1 MTMLWRVTQ
10 IWPMVMEKAFAKL
23 HGTYQAIGGGGQ
35 IAAAL
40 QALTG
45 GSAWAVPTSSGAG
58 KLWEG
63 LLAAVEDPNVL
74 VGAGTRSGTTAE
86 ARHGIV
92 DGHAYSVLHAVEV
105 PRSGRSPARGG
116 GEEQARHKG
125 GTAKAGGAGAA
136 GAGAGAGA
144 CHRLLLLRNPW
155 GHGEWTGPWSDLSRE
170 WDAHPE
176 CRAAVGDC
184 RSTDDD
190 GEFWMDIE
198 TFCALFASVD
208 MCRLPGGHRHRT
220 KNAEMHALAE
230 SEEAADG
237 ASPSAADPLS
247 QTEDWLLG
255 TCAAA
260 SSPTGMGGQK
270 GSPHKAKAG
279 KRKKK

>member
-1 MTMLWRVTQ
+1 
-10 IWPMVMEKAFAKL
+10 MVVEKAFAKL

-35 IAAAL
+35 ISAAL

-45 GSAWAVPTSSGAG
+45 GNAWAVPTSSGAE
-58 KLWEG
+58 KLWAG
-63 LLAAVEDPNVL
+63 LLSAVEDPNVL

-105 PRSGRSPARGG
+105 PISGRSPARGS
-116 GEEQARHKG
+116 GEKQPH
-125 GTAKAGGAGAA
+125 KAGATKAGSGAGLV
-136 GAGAGAGA
+136 A

-155 GHGEWTGPWSDLSRE
+155 GHGEWNGPWSDSSRQWNE
-170 WDAHPE
+170 HPE

-198 TFCALFASVD
+198 TFCTLFASVD

-220 KNAEMHALAE
+220 KNAELHALAE
-230 SEEAADG
+230 SEEAARERT
-237 ASPSAADPLS
+237 SPADPLS
-247 QTEDWLLG
+247 RTEDWLAG
-255 TCAAA
+255 ASAATSP
-260 SSPTGMGGQK
+260 SSK
-270 GSPHKAKAG
+270 GG
-279 KRKKK
+279 KRRKNKR